1 MPHPAPAPTEPQS
14 SSPANALMGH
24 GAAGS
29 CGRRRRP
36 GLARIAALLML
47 LGLIL
52 GAGGCNSSSRTTSRP
67 LCIAGSTSVQP
78 FAEKLAEIYM
88 QRHPGA
94 RVDVQGG
101 GSSAGIYAATHGAA
115 DLGASSRE
123 LLGEEKK
130 LVEIPIAFDGI
141 AVIVHPSNPL
151 TNITLAQIRA
161 IFSGA
166 VKDWRALGLPPH
178 AIDLITREEGSGTRE
193 AFEHLVMGKQEITPA
208 ALVQDSNGSVREI
221 VAGDPYSLGYISA
234 GLVDHRVKALA
245 IDGVLP
251 TRENIKTHAYKL
263 VRRFLLVA
271 RTAPGGSC
279 KAFRGLRPGPQWPED
294 PRIRRPG
301 GGELMHREKFIE
313 RVLLVLALSSI
324 GSLALITIFIFLE
337 GFPLIL
343 SAGLKNFIL
352 SSHWAPTKGHFGIL
366 AMIISSVLVTLGAMV
381 IGVPLGLSCAMVLA
395 EFSPKR
401 LKMVLKPTLELLAGI
416 PSVVYGFL
424 GVICLVPLIRNHLGG
439 PGLSLLAASIIL
451 GIMILPTVISISID
465 ALTAV
470 PDLYRD
476 GSLALGAT
484 RWQTVSRVVLPAAS
498 SGIITAI
505 ILGMGRAIGETMAV
519 IMVAGNALQIPT
531 SVLDPVRTLTSNIA
545 LELGYAAGRHREALF
560 ATGIVLFII
569 IMILNLSATL
579 IARRR

>member
-1 MPHPAPAPTEPQS
+1 
-14 SSPANALMGH
+14 
-24 GAAGS
+24 
-29 CGRRRRP
+29 
-36 GLARIAALLML
+36 
-47 LGLIL
+47 
-52 GAGGCNSSSRTTSRP
+52 
-67 LCIAGSTSVQP
+67 
-78 FAEKLAEIYM
+78 
-88 QRHPGA
+88 
-94 RVDVQGG
+94 
-101 GSSAGIYAATHGAA
+101 
-115 DLGASSRE
+115 
-123 LLGEEKK
+123 
-130 LVEIPIAFDGI
+130 
-141 AVIVHPSNPL
+141 
-151 TNITLAQIRA
+151 
-161 IFSGA
+161 
-166 VKDWRALGLPPH
+166 
-178 AIDLITREEGSGTRE
+178 
-193 AFEHLVMGKQEITPA
+193 
-208 ALVQDSNGSVREI
+208 
-221 VAGDPYSLGYISA
+221 
-234 GLVDHRVKALA
+234 
-245 IDGVLP
+245 
-251 TRENIKTHAYKL
+251 
-263 VRRFLLVA
+263 
-271 RTAPGGSC
+271 
-279 KAFRGLRPGPQWPED
+279 
-294 PRIRRPG
+294 
-301 GGELMHREKFIE
+301 MHREKFIE
-313 RVLLVLALSSI
+313 RVLLLLALSSI

-381 IGVPLGLSCAMVLA
+381 IGVPLGLSCAIVLA

-424 GVICLVPLIRNHLGG
+424 GVIWLVPLIRNYLGG

-531 SVLDPVRTLTSNIA
+531 SILDPVRTLTSNIA

-579 IARRR
+579 ITRRR

>member
-1 MPHPAPAPTEPQS
+1 
-14 SSPANALMGH
+14 
-24 GAAGS
+24 
-29 CGRRRRP
+29 
-36 GLARIAALLML
+36 
-47 LGLIL
+47 
-52 GAGGCNSSSRTTSRP
+52 
-67 LCIAGSTSVQP
+67 
-78 FAEKLAEIYM
+78 
-88 QRHPGA
+88 
-94 RVDVQGG
+94 
-101 GSSAGIYAATHGAA
+101 
-115 DLGASSRE
+115 
-123 LLGEEKK
+123 
-130 LVEIPIAFDGI
+130 
-141 AVIVHPSNPL
+141 
-151 TNITLAQIRA
+151 
-161 IFSGA
+161 
-166 VKDWRALGLPPH
+166 
-178 AIDLITREEGSGTRE
+178 
-193 AFEHLVMGKQEITPA
+193 
-208 ALVQDSNGSVREI
+208 
-221 VAGDPYSLGYISA
+221 
-234 GLVDHRVKALA
+234 
-245 IDGVLP
+245 
-251 TRENIKTHAYKL
+251 
-263 VRRFLLVA
+263 
-271 RTAPGGSC
+271 
-279 KAFRGLRPGPQWPED
+279 
-294 PRIRRPG
+294 
-301 GGELMHREKFIE
+301 MHREKFIE
-313 RVLLVLALSSI
+313 RLLFLLALSAI

-343 SAGLKNFIL
+343 SVGLKHFIL

-381 IGVPLGLSCAMVLA
+381 LGVPLGLSCAIVLA

-424 GVICLVPLIRNHLGG
+424 GVVWLVPPIRNYLGG

-498 SGIITAI
+498 SGIVTAI

-531 SVLDPVRTLTSNIA
+531 SILDPVRTLTSNIA

-569 IMILNLSATL
+569 IMILNLSASL
-579 IARRR
+579 ITRRR

>member
-1 MPHPAPAPTEPQS
+1 MM
-14 SSPANALMGH
+14 N
-24 GAAGS
+24 
-29 CGRRRRP
+29 
-36 GLARIAALLML
+36 
-47 LGLIL
+47 
-52 GAGGCNSSSRTTSRP
+52 
-67 LCIAGSTSVQP
+67 
-78 FAEKLAEIYM
+78 
-88 QRHPGA
+88 
-94 RVDVQGG
+94 
-101 GSSAGIYAATHGAA
+101 
-115 DLGASSRE
+115 
-123 LLGEEKK
+123 
-130 LVEIPIAFDGI
+130 
-141 AVIVHPSNPL
+141 
-151 TNITLAQIRA
+151 
-161 IFSGA
+161 
-166 VKDWRALGLPPH
+166 
-178 AIDLITREEGSGTRE
+178 
-193 AFEHLVMGKQEITPA
+193 
-208 ALVQDSNGSVREI
+208 
-221 VAGDPYSLGYISA
+221 
-234 GLVDHRVKALA
+234 
-245 IDGVLP
+245 
-251 TRENIKTHAYKL
+251 
-263 VRRFLLVA
+263 
-271 RTAPGGSC
+271 
-279 KAFRGLRPGPQWPED
+279 
-294 PRIRRPG
+294 
-301 GGELMHREKFIE
+301 REKFIE
-313 RVLLVLALSSI
+313 RGLLLLALSSI
-324 GSLALITIFIFLE
+324 GSLALITIFIFIE

-343 SAGLKNFIL
+343 SAGLKNFIF
-352 SSHWAPTKGHFGIL
+352 SSHWAPTKGYFGIL

-381 IGVPLGLSCAMVLA
+381 IGVPLGLSCAIVLA

-424 GVICLVPLIRNHLGG
+424 GVIWLVPLIRNYLGG

-451 GIMILPTVISISID
+451 GIMILPTIISISID

-579 IARRR
+579 ITRRR